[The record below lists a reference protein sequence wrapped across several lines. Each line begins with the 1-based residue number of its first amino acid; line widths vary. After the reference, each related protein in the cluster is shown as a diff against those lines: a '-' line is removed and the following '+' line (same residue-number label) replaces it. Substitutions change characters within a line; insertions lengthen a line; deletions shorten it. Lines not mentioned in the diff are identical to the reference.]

1 MRLRSDLNDV
11 PFSWQLELDHLRDK
25 MALVLLVET
34 EGGLV
39 VVSLALGQLSVS
51 PDLAEREQNS

>member
-1 MRLRSDLNDV
+1 MRVRSDLNDV

-25 MALVLLVET
+25 MALVLPVET

-39 VVSLALGQLSVS
+39 VVSLALGQLSLS
-51 PDLAEREQNS
+51 PHLAERE